1 MMNYN
6 IYSYQ
11 WEIIHSH
18 DEFCNYTE
26 FSKLSESEQNEILHT
41 LISYDQGMRRID
53 MEFRDVQSRNSILL
67 AKGEDM
73 DIVVDSMWATMQA
86 MDRDRGRLHS
96 KACAV
101 LHKYP
106 RVFPGTWPRE
116 RITAWI
122 RTIQEVTD

>member
-86 MDRDRGRLHS
+86 MDRDRAGFITKPARSCINILMFS
-96 KACAV
+96 RG
-101 LHKYP
+101 LG
-106 RVFPGTWPRE
+106 PGKGLPPGLEPFR
-116 RITAWI
+116 R
-122 RTIQEVTD
+122 